1 MDELIVIP
9 NGIPPHKEKR
19 ISAELKLE
27 LTRITLGHIQNL
39 QRDDRELMNMNNEL
53 KNKILES
60 LENIK
65 AVNPIAIDVK
75 KISSLTD
82 FMVIASGTS
91 NRHLAAMSDKVIE
104 GLKDSN
110 VSGVKIEGQG
120 GDEWLLVDA
129 GDVIIHLMSS
139 EARDFYD
146 LESLWDPDL

>member
-1 MDELIVIP
+1 
-9 NGIPPHKEKR
+9 
-19 ISAELKLE
+19 
-27 LTRITLGHIQNL
+27 
-39 QRDDRELMNMNNEL
+39 MNKAL

-65 AVNPIAIDVK
+65 AVNPVAIDVK

-104 GLKDSN
+104 GLKDCN
-110 VSGVKIEGQG
+110 VSGIKIEGQG

-139 EARDFYD
+139 EARAFYD

>member
-1 MDELIVIP
+1 
-9 NGIPPHKEKR
+9 
-19 ISAELKLE
+19 
-27 LTRITLGHIQNL
+27 
-39 QRDDRELMNMNNEL
+39 MNKAL
-53 KNKILES
+53 KNKIMES

-65 AVNPIAIDVK
+65 AVNPI
-75 KISSLTD
+75 
-82 FMVIASGTS
+82 
-91 NRHLAAMSDKVIE
+91 E
-104 GLKDSN
+104 GLKESN